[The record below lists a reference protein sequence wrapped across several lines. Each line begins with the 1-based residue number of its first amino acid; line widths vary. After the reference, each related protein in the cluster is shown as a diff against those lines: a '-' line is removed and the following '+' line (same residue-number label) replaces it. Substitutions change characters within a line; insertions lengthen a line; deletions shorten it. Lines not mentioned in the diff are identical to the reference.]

1 VPIVPFANAQE
12 DFPLLLQL
20 TPLVLADRRA
30 RLLELCKLDEF
41 MQKALGP
48 R

>member
-1 VPIVPFANAQE
+1 MPIVPFASAQE

-20 TPLVLADRRA
+20 APFFLADRRA
-30 RLLELCKLDEF
+30 RLLRLRKLDEF
-41 MQKALGP
+41 MQKALNP